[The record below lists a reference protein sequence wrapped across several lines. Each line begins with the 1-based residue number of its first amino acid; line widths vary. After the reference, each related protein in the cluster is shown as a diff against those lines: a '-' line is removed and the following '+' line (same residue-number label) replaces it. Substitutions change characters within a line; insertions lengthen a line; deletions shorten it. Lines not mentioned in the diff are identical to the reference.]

1 MHGPE
6 AAIVELPDGRETG
19 EAQPALDNAA
29 LAVALRSTQWALDDV
44 AHDLPAGRA
53 DPDDLRQLAEVLEA
67 LAALLRATVAHM
79 IIDEH

>member
-6 AAIVELPDGRETG
+6 AAIVETPDGREG
-19 EAQPALDNAA
+19 DVQPALDNAA

-53 DPDDLRQLAEVLEA
+53 DPDDLHQLAEVLEA
-67 LAALLRATVAHM
+67 LAALLRATVSRM

>member
-1 MHGPE
+1 MYGPD
-6 AAIVELPDGRETG
+6 AAIAELPDGRQTG
-19 EAQPALDNAA
+19 ESQPMDDNAA

-53 DPDDLRQLAEVLEA
+53 DPDDLQQLAEVLEA
-67 LAALLRATVAHM
+67 LAALLRATVSHV